1 MKRTNISTCI
11 AIAALALGLT
21 ACGGANPSSAGTA
34 NPDRLNSNYD
44 KALPVETQLVLGTLK
59 LEGTPQ
65 AVEPAMAAQLIP
77 LYTLLQQLTGSGS
90 AAQAEIDAV
99 LEQIQATMT
108 TDQIHAIAEMKLTQ
122 TAMADYFG
130 GAGRFSA
137 SGTRTPGA
145 ASGANGPE
153 GGFIVEGGGPPAG
166 FEGGAPPAGFEG
178 GPGGGG
184 AGASG
189 NGGSSLNQNQIAT
202 LRAQRT
208 GTPGFQ
214 GSGTPSF
221 LINQLIQLLEKK
233 AQSLTPT
240 P

>member
-1 MKRTNISTCI
+1 MIRKIISTCI
-11 AIAALALGLT
+11 AVTALTLGLA
-21 ACGGANPSSAGTA
+21 ACSGANPSSAGTA
-34 NPDRLNSNYD
+34 NPDRLNTNYD

-65 AVEPAMAAQLIP
+65 AVDPAMATKLIP
-77 LYTLLQQLTGSGS
+77 LYTLLRQLTGSGT

-99 LEQIQATMT
+99 LEQIQASMT

-122 TAMADYFG
+122 SAMADFFG

-145 ASGANGPE
+145 SNGANGPA

-166 FEGGAPPAGFEG
+166 FEGG
-178 GPGGGG
+178 PGGGG
-184 AGASG
+184 PSTSG
-189 NGGSSLNQNQIAT
+189 SGGSGLNQNQIAT

-208 GTPGFQ
+208 GTPRYQ
-214 GSGTPSF
+214 GTGTPSF

-240 P
+240 FLTPTSG

>member
-1 MKRTNISTCI
+1 MKRIYIPTGIVF
-11 AIAALALGLT
+11 AALVLGLT
-21 ACGGANPSSAGTA
+21 ACGGENPSSAGTA
-34 NPDRLNSNYD
+34 NPDRLNTNYD

-65 AVEPAMAAQLIP
+65 AVDPAMAAQLIP

-99 LEQIQATMT
+99 LEQIQSTMT

-145 ASGANGPE
+145 FSGGNFP
-153 GGFIVEGGGPPAG
+153 GGGSEGGGPPAG

-178 GPGGGG
+178 GPGGG

-189 NGGSSLNQNQIAT
+189 NGGSGLNQNQIAT

-208 GTPGFQ
+208 GMPGFQ
-214 GSGTPSF
+214 ESGTPLF

-233 AQSLTPT
+233 AKSLTPA